1 MRKYLPYTH
10 NRIHAEPLSLQ
21 PSCKEFADPH
31 VQHDTTTL
39 LLDLILLK
47 RDVYRHLL
55 FNRGTGARMVYDAVG
70 TKSSLPQ
77 EKEED
82 IKGQQKLTERDKEI
96 VRVSRCP
103 ARRELTPYSQA
114 RWKLIMRLGA
124 ALIWV
129 DACAYPSP
137 PT

>member
-1 MRKYLPYTH
+1 MV
-10 NRIHAEPLSLQ
+10 SQ

-70 TKSSLPQ
+70 AKNSPSK
-77 EKEED
+77 EKED
-82 IKGQQKLTERDKEI
+82 DSKVQQSLAEYDREI
-96 VRVSRCP
+96 VSFP
-103 ARRELTPYSQA
+103 FPLPTNFGLTAHVGKVEIDCKTWCS
-114 RWKLIMRLGA
+114 LDLG
-124 ALIWV
+124 
-129 DACAYPSP
+129 
-137 PT
+137 